1 MFCARRPL
9 INRRIFKW
17 TKQLAGACLLIF
29 VLDFLPHL
37 LQRSQPIVH
46 PKVTAEDLSRHL
58 NSIYIASVQYNS
70 DVILKA
76 HWIPSLL
83 QLVKELQAVDLT
95 VYVSIYE
102 SGSEDGTKDTLSKL
116 AASLKTLSINHTVHL
131 DNETHAAAIEK
142 SLSSTS
148 TSSGWL
154 RTRYGKELRRIFYL
168 ADIRNRALEPL
179 RALNQAGIRF
189 DKVLYLNDVV
199 YSVCCF
205 LWDMQSRDA
214 SHWSW

>member
-1 MFCARRPL
+1 MLIFCAQNPL
-9 INRRIFKW
+9 INRKIFRYAKLS
-17 TKQLAGACLLIF
+17 TGACLLIL
-29 VLDFLPHL
+29 VLDFL
-37 LQRSQPIVH
+37 LQRPQPFVH
-46 PKVTAEDLSRHL
+46 RKETAEDLSHHL
-58 NSIYIASVQYNS
+58 NSVYIASVQYNS
-70 DVILKA
+70 DVILKS

-83 QLVKELQAVDLT
+83 QLVKGLQAANLT

-102 SGSEDGTKDTLSKL
+102 SGSEDGTKDTLSNL
-116 AASLKTLSINHTVHL
+116 AASLKTLSIDHTVQL
-131 DNETHAAAIEK
+131 DTETHAAAIEK

-148 TSSGWL
+148 TSGWL
-154 RTRYGKELRRIFYL
+154 RTQYGKELRRIVFL

-205 LWDMQSRDA
+205 L
-214 SHWSW
+214 

>member
-1 MFCARRPL
+1 MFCRQSPL
-9 INRRIFKW
+9 IYRKIFRYAK
-17 TKQLAGACLLIF
+17 LIAGACLLI
-29 VLDFLPHL
+29 LIWDLLPNV
-37 LQRSQPIVH
+37 LQRPQTFIH
-46 PKVTAEDLSRHL
+46 RKVTAEELSRHL
-58 NSIYIASVQYNS
+58 NSIYIASAQYNS

-83 QLVKELQAVDLT
+83 QLVKELQAVGLT

-116 AASLKTLSINHTVHL
+116 AASLKTLSIDHTVYL
-131 DNETHAAAIEK
+131 GNETHAAAIEK
-142 SLSSTS
+142 SLSPTS
-148 TSSGWL
+148 TSGWL

-179 RALNQAGIRF
+179 RALNQAGISF

-205 LWDMQSRDA
+205 
-214 SHWSW
+214 

>member
-1 MFCARRPL
+1 MNMLMFCARRPL
-9 INRRIFKW
+9 ISRRILKW
-17 TKQLAGACLLIF
+17 AKLFAGAFLLIF
-29 VLDFLPHL
+29 VLDFLRHLLL
-37 LQRSQPIVH
+37 LQRSPQPIVQG
-46 PKVTAEDLSRHL
+46 KVITAEDLKSRHV

-83 QLVKELQAVDLT
+83 QLVKELQEVDLT

-116 AASLKTLSINHTVHL
+116 KASLNTLSINNTVYL
-131 DNETHAAAIEK
+131 DNETHAAAIVK
-142 SLSSTS
+142 ALSPTS
-148 TSSGWL
+148 TSGWL

-179 RALNQAGIRF
+179 RALNQAGVRF
-189 DKVLYLNDVV
+189 DKILYLNDVV

-205 LWDMQSRDA
+205 LKCDL
-214 SHWSW
+214 

>member
-1 MFCARRPL
+1 MNKLMFYARRSL
-9 INRRIFKW
+9 INRKILRYAKLF
-17 TKQLAGACLLIF
+17 AGACLLIL
-29 VLDFLPHL
+29 VLDFLPHV
-37 LQRSQPIVH
+37 LQRPQPFVQR
-46 PKVTAEDLSRHL
+46 KVTAEDLSRRL

-116 AASLKTLSINHTVHL
+116 AVSLKTLGIDHTVHL

-148 TSSGWL
+148 TSGWL
-154 RTRYGKELRRIFYL
+154 RTQYGKELRRIFYL

-199 YSVCCF
+199 YSVCFCF
-205 LWDMQSRDA
+205 L
-214 SHWSW
+214 

>member
-1 MFCARRPL
+1 MNMLMFCARRSL
-9 INRRIFKW
+9 INRRIYKW
-17 TKQLAGACLLIF
+17 AKLFAGACLFIL

-37 LQRSQPIVH
+37 LQRPPPIVH
-46 PKVTAEDLSRHL
+46 RKVTAEDLSRHL

-70 DVILKA
+70 DIILKA

-116 AASLKTLSINHTVHL
+116 AASLKTLSIDHTVYL
-131 DNETHAAAIEK
+131 DNETHATAIEK
-142 SLSSTS
+142 SLSPTS
-148 TSSGWL
+148 TSGWL

-205 LWDMQSRDA
+205 LWA
-214 SHWSW
+214 I